1 VFDICKNMDDK
12 DDKPLKLAEKLGVK
26 LTAEEKEQIGK
37 PLLKVNLSLKCDA
50 QYGLKTIINL
60 N

>member
-1 VFDICKNMDDK
+1 MDDK